1 MKIKYFKNKYI
12 ITYEKEI
19 LTDEPLYSVN
29 KKGKAYISGYVK
41 VTKNIMF
48 NKVECGI
55 TDIEDFIQKKL
66 RTNPNLTVITWKPY
80 TELTM

>member
-1 MKIKYFKNKYI
+1 
-12 ITYEKEI
+12 
-19 LTDEPLYSVN
+19 
-29 KKGKAYISGYVK
+29 
-41 VTKNIMF
+41 MF